1 MSLYVGIDPGVNTG
15 LAIWDATDKSFS
27 CVETMTIVEAMAWV
41 EYYIPGNDIVLVI
54 EDARQRT
61 WIPKEQSLSQFRGR
75 AMGAGSV
82 KRDSQIW
89 EEFAKYHVLPL
100 VLVPPKNNSTKM
112 KAEPFRKLTGW
123 TGRTTEHSRDAAMLV
138 FGRQNNPSIPKF

>member
-1 MSLYVGIDPGVNTG
+1 MSIYIGIDPGVNTG
-15 LAIWDATDKSFS
+15 IAVWDADEQKFID
-27 CVETMTIVEAMAWV
+27 VDTMSIVEAMYSI
-41 EYYIPGNDIVLVI
+41 EHILPGIDVVLVA

-61 WIPKEQSLSQFRGR
+61 WIPRERDLSQFRGR

-100 VLVPPKNNSTKM
+100 VLVPPKNNRTKM
-112 KAEPFRKLTGW
+112 KADPFRRLTGW

-138 FGRQNNPSIPKF
+138 FGRTNNPSIPKF